1 MYQLLT
7 DSACD
12 LPLATLKAN
21 KVAFVPFHFNVA
33 GQDLTDDMG
42 GSYELQEFFEKI
54 KAGVMPST
62 SAINIGEYVDFFTPY
77 AKTGTPAV
85 YIGFSGGLSSSM
97 ASAQQAKAMVL
108 EQYPDAQLEIVDTL
122 AASEGEGRMVL
133 EAIRLQQEGK
143 TLAELVAWFEA
154 NRLRLQQWFTVDS
167 LDYLYHGGRV
177 SRTSAALGTML
188 NIKPVMDVDPAGKL
202 RVVSKVRARKRSLQA
217 LADKVVAALPSDPK
231 QPVLIGTSGDT
242 AAAEETKKMILAKA
256 PDANITLGD
265 IGLTIASHTGFG
277 CVAAFVMGAADRK

>member
-1 MYQLLT
+1 M
-7 DSACD
+7 
-12 LPLATLKAN
+12 ATLKAN

-77 AKTGTPAV
+77 AKAGTPAV

-133 EAIRLQQEGK
+133 EAP
-143 TLAELVAWFEA
+143 AA
-154 NRLRLQQWFTVDS
+154 
-167 LDYLYHGGRV
+167 GRQ
-177 SRTSAALGTML
+177 
-188 NIKPVMDVDPAGKL
+188 NAG
-202 RVVSKVRARKRSLQA
+202 
-217 LADKVVAALPSDPK
+217 
-231 QPVLIGTSGDT
+231 
-242 AAAEETKKMILAKA
+242 
-256 PDANITLGD
+256 
-265 IGLTIASHTGFG
+265 
-277 CVAAFVMGAADRK
+277 